1 MTGTA
6 ALEPGLR
13 AMTPVSREKVVVT
26 VRGRQSPGALAEVMR
41 VLGPSRLVDFGQLVL
56 RDRFTATAVI
66 AVSHQSDSADTFKDI
81 IFRAHAS
88 GFQVDFEAT
97 SSVRPAAENSLTL
110 ASANSLASLAS
121 ATSSMSLAS
130 SSAAANTAA
139 TEEYIVTLFSPRRI
153 PARFVADATRIIA
166 DHGANIA
173 SINRLTD
180 DSEDDYMCL
189 ELRVSVARDDDSVA
203 ALRKD
208 LFHLGRALNSPD
220 IAVQQARITRTAKRI
235 VVFDLSFTLVRCDA
249 VDVLL
254 EAAGVSVPEAELAA
268 NKAGE
273 LTGADWLRARA
284 AALKGADADEVNAKT
299 HEKLSYTDGGKEL
312 VKGLKRLGCRLAVV
326 SSGSRKIAEYA
337 KETLGLHLAYGNV
350 FEVDSR
356 NRFTG
361 VVSVRY
367 HLLRFCL
374 HKSSRQNILLSHD
387 V

>member
-1 MTGTA
+1 MA
-6 ALEPGLR
+6 ALAPSQQVETR
-13 AMTPVSREKVVVT
+13 SEKVVVT
-26 VRGRQSPGALAEVMR
+26 VSGRQSPGALAEVMR

-56 RDRFTATAVI
+56 RDRFTATAVL
-66 AVSHQSDSADTFKDI
+66 AVSAAESDSVDTFKNI

-88 GFQVDFEAT
+88 GLQVDFEASSHRSPRLYAAEPCT
-97 SSVRPAAENSLTL
+97 STLSLTSLATNASSVSLSSSVAAA
-110 ASANSLASLAS
+110 ASA
-121 ATSSMSLAS
+121 ATDPSD
-130 SSAAANTAA
+130 
-139 TEEYIVTLFSPRRI
+139 EYIVTLFAPRRI

-166 DHGANIA
+166 DQGANIA

-180 DSEDDYMCL
+180 DSDDDASYMCL
-189 ELRVSVARDDDSVA
+189 ELRVSVARNADTVA

-208 LFHLGRALNSPD
+208 LFRLGRSQNSPD
-220 IAVQQARITRTAKRI
+220 IAMQQARITRTAKRI

-254 EAAGVSVPEAELAA
+254 EAAGVTVPEETRSAYASGALCS
-268 NKAGE
+268 
-273 LTGADWLRARA
+273 ADWVRARA
-284 AALKGADADEVNAKT
+284 AALRGADADLVNAAAF
-299 HEKLSYTDGGKEL
+299 EKLSYTDGAKEL

-361 VVSVRY
+361 VVSVRS
-367 HLLRFCL
+367 LLPFHNYPSLAC
-374 HKSSRQNILLSHD
+374 
-387 V
+387 